1 MATDEVLK
9 AVQLVVAGAQVN
21 WKERERLAGASTTA
35 EGVFNRRE
43 KEEGWCQ
50 GSLACPTACPA
61 TPSSL
66 QPGMLVFIWRVAGP
80 NRPCTPPI
88 PGAWKAV
95 PRLAS
100 PIWRRRGARSDP
112 SFPKSRFLPRRPC
125 LYPPRPPPA
134 MLLIIK
140 TPDGGPCCGELV
152 AEAGVC
158 TGRRGGEKR
167 GPLARG
173 EETRALSRCTARGP
187 PGPGSSAHRPAP
199 SLLPPSS
206 RLSYKLNSPPLP
218 LPPPTPHD
226 RSRAMTST
234 RSFASAS
241 MRCARSSGSAS
252 RRLG

>member
-112 SFPKSRFLPRRPC
+112 SCPKSRFSRAA
-125 LYPPRPPPA
+125 PA
-134 MLLIIK
+134 S
-140 TPDGGPCCGELV
+140 T
-152 AEAGVC
+152 
-158 TGRRGGEKR
+158 R
-167 GPLARG
+167 LA
-173 EETRALSRCTARGP
+173 
-187 PGPGSSAHRPAP
+187 H
-199 SLLPPSS
+199 LPPCS
-206 RLSYKLNSPPLP
+206 
-218 LPPPTPHD
+218 
-226 RSRAMTST
+226 
-234 RSFASAS
+234 
-241 MRCARSSGSAS
+241 
-252 RRLG
+252 